1 MQDGDEV
8 KDSKAINYDDPDV
21 EKAATKIQA
30 GLRGMQARKKVKEL
44 KQVQNDGKDENKENQ
59 DGEGDAPDD
68 VTGEETAP
76 GETTNSAEF
85 DFDPNDPEVN
95 KAASKIQAGFKGYK
109 TRKEM
114 GDKLKHDGDGEEQS
128 AEAEKP
134 AE

>member
-1 MQDGDEV
+1 M
-8 KDSKAINYDDPDV
+8 KDTRKAVDYNDPEV

-44 KQVQNDGKDENKENQ
+44 KQMQQDGKDEGKENEQ
-59 DGEGDAPDD
+59 ADGDAA
-68 VTGEETAP
+68 EEAADKEP
-76 GETTNSAEF
+76 VAGETTNNAEF

-109 TRKEM
+109 TRKEI
-114 GDKLKHDGDGEEQS
+114 GSKQKGEDQSGAPDDG
-128 AEAEKP
+128 EKP